1 MSVHREE
8 KIRIC
13 QVPCQPINYFQTADI
28 DIKIKRSCLW
38 CKFNYRKSGYCKNHP
53 AKLQSVFVSST
64 RSRKQTND
72 QFTIMHCFL
81 LGGSVYSHFR
91 PWLTIF
97 FLLRLFH
104 SYLYLHILFISLSS
118 LYLRLFFLKSRMPF
132 PPPTDSRGRRR
143 QRISSL
149 RRAMPL
155 TVRI

>member
-13 QVPCQPINYFQTADI
+13 QVPCQPINFKQQISTSKLKADLAYDANLTTGNPGI
-28 DIKIKRSCLW
+28 AKITQRNCSLYSCQVQALEN
-38 CKFNYRKSGYCKNHP
+38 K
-53 AKLQSVFVSST
+53 
-64 RSRKQTND
+64 TND
-72 QFTIMHCFL
+72 QFPIMPCFL